1 MVEIKNLATALQ
13 MLQQTDGVQDALQAL
28 SGLAGGAAT
37 PAVPG
42 LQIFAGKAK
51 EKTPEPHAAGE
62 QSSTALPTPPATI
75 PAAAAPTSAIQ
86 NGEAD
91 QVTAKAELGDGPE
104 AQSANGAD
112 KNLQDYEEAA
122 FAALQRKRGPGLK
135 RPAAAPSKTTPA
147 GSKKP
152 LAGHEQDSLAEAWC
166 FLLCWRCCAGGKCWI
181 FEMGL
186 WKDSLALG
194 LCWTM
199 LRFDVFVFFAGSWKK
214 FCYLARQCWRQRNL
228 SSSHARYS
236 NTSRVQFK
244 CWQSHHFDPIA
255 LEVKKCL
262 NLHWKAITG

>member
-152 LAGHEQDSLAEAWC
+152 
-166 FLLCWRCCAGGKCWI
+166 
-181 FEMGL
+181 
-186 WKDSLALG
+186 
-194 LCWTM
+194 
-199 LRFDVFVFFAGSWKK
+199 FAGPKK
-214 FCYLARQCWRQRNL
+214 SAKPQAAKGPGKGAGQGAGKIAGNRVLKLGCKTCRGTKRGCNTCRNPGYKGERMNR
-228 SSSHARYS
+228 S
-236 NTSRVQFK
+236 
-244 CWQSHHFDPIA
+244 
-255 LEVKKCL
+255 E
-262 NLHWKAITG
+262 WKALAAMHGWK